1 MIPIAQ
7 FYLGATP
14 NAPLN
19 SAPFQRPQS
28 MSQVSLQRSPTRG
41 AASPPA
47 SGGGPGTRASM
58 PPPRRSNAA
67 DNSAS
72 SFVNQSPPG
81 SGNSRTNG
89 IPPVSEADEDADLR
103 GNVSK
108 GSPQS
113 KSGLSSPTSAEK
125 EKDKQ
130 EAEDEYNVE
139 ERERL
144 QDPVLGV
151 EGFSVNC
158 IIVSIVSRKWVAQ
171 TYIQGVQLA
180 QLRRRRRNTPHPN
193 LRNLTTRG
201 RLRGPAR
208 VRRGVPSSPA
218 LSLWRWDSCPARD
231 RIQATR

>member
-125 EKDKQ
+125 EKDKHSRTGTMDKNFKFPPPTQ
-130 EAEDEYNVE
+130 EPVPPVPPLPDTHVNKSNDDDGTPSSGVE
-139 ERERL
+139 ESAEGETPTTPE
-144 QDPVLGV
+144 QEEEPPMSAAPMEVPPPDPVEKETERVGSLHDNDDDIGV
-151 EGFSVNC
+151 TEE
-158 IIVSIVSRKWVAQ
+158 I
-171 TYIQGVQLA
+171 
-180 QLRRRRRNTPHPN
+180 
-193 LRNLTTRG
+193 
-201 RLRGPAR
+201 
-208 VRRGVPSSPA
+208 
-218 LSLWRWDSCPARD
+218 SLN
-231 RIQATR
+231 